1 MNVSRMTRRIAV
13 SGVATAIAAG
23 ALVGA
28 SSTAANAAFEAT
40 STYTCNVGGNSV
52 PMSLTASVPLLPPTA
67 NAGTLIP
74 ANLLDVS
81 TVLTIPAT
89 VAGQLGTAGVTGGSV
104 QDFGMLVGDTLAP
117 APLANV
123 AFGAPNLDG
132 SVPATASAKNAQFVL
147 PSAGTYDITLPKA
160 FTFTPMTAA
169 GPLPFT
175 VPCTTEAPAK
185 LSSVVLAKNGST
197 TDATAPAQIRKG
209 TVAKVTSVVSS
220 INDGTPAPTGKI
232 VAKLGTK
239 TVGTGTVKAGK
250 AVMKIAKLPVG
261 KDKLKIKYL
270 GDAYTAPSGDSLVV
284 KVVR

>member
-28 SSTAANAAFEAT
+28 SSTTANAAFEAT
-40 STYTCNVGGNSV
+40 STYTCNVAGTPV
-52 PMSLTASVPLLPPTA
+52 AMPMTASVPILPPTA
-67 NAGTLIP
+67 NAGMIIP

-81 TVLTIPAT
+81 TALTIPAA
-89 VAGQLGTAGVTGGSV
+89 VASQLGSLGVTGGTV
-104 QDFGMLVGDTLAP
+104 QDFGMLIGDKGAAP
-117 APLANV
+117 APLTVTGFAPGTEVGSLVAN
-123 AFGAPNLDG
+123 AAG
-132 SVPATASAKNAQFVL
+132 KNASFTL
-147 PSAGTYDITLPKA
+147 PESGTYDITLPKS
-160 FTFTPMTAA
+160 FTFTPSTAA
-169 GPLPFT
+169 GPLPIT

-185 LSSVVLAKNGST
+185 LSSVRLDKNASA
-197 TDATAPAQIRKG
+197 TDAKAPVSIKKG
-209 TVAKVTSVVSS
+209 SVAKVTSLITS
-220 INDGTPAPTGKI
+220 GGPAPTGKI

-239 TVGTGTVKAGK
+239 TVGTGTVKAGQ